1 MEVNK
6 VVRAAKK
13 LSDSEYESWT
23 PTEVYNSFV
32 KDKDM
37 EYATVYEFFDADEIL
52 LLCFILPAISS
63 GKDIESIVSNFT
75 KKLTFYTYVFLTEL
89 DPEVECE
96 ACDGRGTQD
105 CRECAGNGQ
114 VDCNECGGR
123 GQVDCSYC
131 DGTGEDEENDTC
143 SYCDGDG
150 DVECDE
156 CDGDGY
162 ERCSECNGS
171 GNEDCDECN
180 GPGYIETFDKFR
192 GIQFDTITIDDSM
205 ISELPYYDFGDVMSE
220 KLADKKNSIVIRQ
233 KELICDND
241 ELKGKSDLEAETYY
255 FIGMY
260 DNNPQFRKGVN
271 HILCSNEDTP
281 IVC

>member
-1 MEVNK
+1 
-6 VVRAAKK
+6 
-13 LSDSEYESWT
+13 
-23 PTEVYNSFV
+23 VYNSFV

-63 GKDIESIVSNFT
+63 GEDIESIVSNFT
-75 KKLTFYTYVFLTEL
+75 TKLTFYTYVFLTEL

-105 CRECAGNGQ
+105 CRECSGNGQ

-123 GQVDCSYC
+123 GQVDCGYC

-180 GPGYIETFDKFR
+180 GTGYIETLDKFR

-241 ELKGKSDLEAETYY
+241 ELSSKSDLEAETYY

-260 DNNPQFRKGVN
+260 DDNPQFRKGVN

-281 IVC
+281 IIC

>member
-23 PTEVYNSFV
+23 PTAVYNSFV

-63 GKDIESIVSNFT
+63 GKDIEGIISNFT

-114 VDCNECGGR
+114 VDCGECGGR
-123 GQVDCSYC
+123 GQVDCGQC
-131 DGTGEDEENDTC
+131 DGTGEDEENNTC

-150 DVECDE
+150 EVECSE

-162 ERCSECNGS
+162 ERCGECNGS

-180 GPGYIETFDKFR
+180 GVGYIETLDKFR

-241 ELKGKSDLEAETYY
+241 ELKSKSDLETETYY

-260 DNNPQFRKGVN
+260 DDNPQFRKGVN